1 MATRNKIG
9 RLAERI
15 EVLAERRWGRLT
27 LEELTE
33 EGWAKL
39 RKLAAEIPVRDG
51 PPDPVA
57 QAKARAEGLQWS
69 THALLRLLIDNGALD
84 AGDFKR
90 RAYPKEDR
98 TLS

>member
-15 EVLAERRWGRLT
+15 EVWRN
-27 LEELTE
+27 ELTE

>member
-1 MATRNKIG
+1 VAR
-9 RLAERI
+9 
-15 EVLAERRWGRLT
+15 V
-27 LEELTE
+27 
-33 EGWAKL
+33 
-39 RKLAAEIPVRDG
+39 DG
-51 PPDPVA
+51 P
-57 QAKARAEGLQWS
+57 RRRTLLGLRLQWS